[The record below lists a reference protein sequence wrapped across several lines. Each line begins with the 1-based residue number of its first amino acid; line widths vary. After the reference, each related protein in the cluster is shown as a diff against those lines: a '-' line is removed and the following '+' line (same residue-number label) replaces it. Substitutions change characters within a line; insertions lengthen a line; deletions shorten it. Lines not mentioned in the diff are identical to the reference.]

1 MFAIFT
7 KRVANEENYLLFENK
22 KSDVMQLKKKL
33 NIILITLLNS
43 LTLKSTSKTVCK
55 SNLGDRNK

>member
-1 MFAIFT
+1 MFAIST

-33 NIILITLLNS
+33 NYLDNFTKLAN
-43 LTLKSTSKTVCK
+43 TKKHFKS
-55 SNLGDRNK
+55 GM

>member
-1 MFAIFT
+1 MFAIST